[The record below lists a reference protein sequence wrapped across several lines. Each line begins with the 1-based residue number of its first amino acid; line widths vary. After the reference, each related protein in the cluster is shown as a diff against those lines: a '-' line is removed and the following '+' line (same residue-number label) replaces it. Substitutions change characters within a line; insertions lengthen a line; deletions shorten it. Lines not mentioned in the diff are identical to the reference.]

1 MSRIRLAREASNT
14 REVGG
19 RMQVRCSVCKGPVA
33 REEDSMRL
41 EHGGLRG
48 RAAGGDWSGLDSA
61 YHQQVTLAQGEA
73 FNILNQGGNMISFA
87 F

>member
-1 MSRIRLAREASNT
+1 MSRIRLSRETSDT

-19 RMQVRCSVCKGPVA
+19 RMQVRGSVCKGPVA

-48 RAAGGDWSGLDSA
+48 RAAGGDWSGQGSV

-73 FNILNQGGNMISFA
+73 FDILNQGGK
-87 F
+87 